1 MAKHPKLPTL
11 SASLLDPATVCPP
24 CGKCCRY
31 VAVGIDGPVS
41 VSGVST
47 ALWLVY
53 HKNVSVYQSHDG
65 DWFVLF
71 PAACDN
77 LLPNGLCGVYD
88 NRPFLCREYDI
99 DGCEGTSDEAPEKL
113 RFDDGPLA
121 RNLAPEDASG
131 PLRPLSRGRDPPGTA
146 SWTVVRPG
154 AAPAFARPVRRPYA
168 SRLRRSPSSSP
179 PSW

>member
-53 HKNVSVYQSHDG
+53 HRNVSVYQSHEG

-71 PAACDN
+71 PADCDN
-77 LLPNGLCGVYD
+77 LLPNGLCGVYE

-113 RFDDGPLA
+113 RFDDGASLGKWLRKMRPALYA
-121 RNLAPEDASG
+121 RCLEAGILPEE
-131 PLRPLSRGRDPPGTA
+131 LREPSTGTK
-146 SWTVVRPG
+146 
-154 AAPAFARPVRRPYA
+154 RR
-168 SRLRRSPSSSP
+168 RRSGGGPAEP
-179 PSW
+179 TPRD